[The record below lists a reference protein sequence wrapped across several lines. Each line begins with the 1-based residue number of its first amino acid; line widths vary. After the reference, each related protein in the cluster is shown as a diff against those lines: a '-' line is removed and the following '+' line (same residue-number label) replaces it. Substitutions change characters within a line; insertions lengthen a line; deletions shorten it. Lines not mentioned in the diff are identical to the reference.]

1 VKKSWKNWN
10 AGLELFRR
18 NPQISGFENK
28 KENHNKTEILKFIN
42 DTKKRKLNCC
52 NLTPLNNQPYLEHHQ
67 KRNILRFKSPKKR
80 IWRRQQAKFVSF

>member
-1 VKKSWKNWN
+1 MKSWKNWN

-42 DTKKRKLNCC
+42 DTKK
-52 NLTPLNNQPYLEHHQ
+52 
-67 KRNILRFKSPKKR
+67 
-80 IWRRQQAKFVSF
+80 